1 MSVDVAKVAL
11 LLSLKTFSI
20 IFWASHVIF
29 NFEQVWRWKHL
40 PISVQWSISIQ
51 PEKVWK
57 LKMGI
62 EMVDAKTATRGALNK
77 KEFLKESLF
86 W

>member
-62 EMVDAKTATRGALNK
+62 EMVDAKTATRGSLNK